1 MLGDRQQ
8 LDMGKPRLGQ
18 ILGQL
23 HRQLPII
30 QETTVR
36 GSPLVYYGDEIA
48 MPGGGDPDNRRDF
61 PGGWPGDPRNA
72 FDASG
77 RTAAEEE
84 VFSHLRRLLHLRR
97 DFEPLRRGRMV
108 NLSAGEESWVYARVL
123 GGQVAVVALN
133 TDATPAT
140 IEALVSPV
148 GFPDGTVLEDRLGSD
163 VDLVVEGGRLR
174 VTLPSMSSA
183 VFAAP

>member
-1 MLGDRQQ
+1 M
-8 LDMGKPRLGQ
+8 
-18 ILGQL
+18 
-23 HRQLPII
+23 
-30 QETTVR
+30 
-36 GSPLVYYGDEIA
+36 
-48 MPGGGDPDNRRDF
+48 
-61 PGGWPGDPRNA
+61 
-72 FDASG
+72 
-77 RTAAEEE
+77 
-84 VFSHLRRLLHLRR
+84 
-97 DFEPLRRGRMV
+97 
-108 NLSAGEESWVYARVL
+108 
-123 GGQVAVVALN
+123 ALN